1 MKKQQKMP
9 QKLRIINQNL
19 MVNSFF
25 FKRKMGRLPMKNRG
39 FSSENSQKQE
49 FLPLISG
56 VCSHYNKISL
66 QL

>member
-1 MKKQQKMP
+1 MP

-19 MVNSFF
+19 MANSFF
-25 FKRKMGRLPMKNRG
+25 FKRKTGQLPMKNRG

-56 VCSHYNKISL
+56 L
-66 QL
+66 FTL